1 MAAGNTPISLAVATI
16 AGPEM
21 RQLSQAM
28 QLAPLS
34 ECAIRNSAA
43 DRILLVLASDS
54 VLFAGF

>member
-1 MAAGNTPISLAVATI
+1 LQRHGIPDI

-28 QLAPLS
+28 QQAPLS
-34 ECAIRNSAA
+34 ECAIHNSAA